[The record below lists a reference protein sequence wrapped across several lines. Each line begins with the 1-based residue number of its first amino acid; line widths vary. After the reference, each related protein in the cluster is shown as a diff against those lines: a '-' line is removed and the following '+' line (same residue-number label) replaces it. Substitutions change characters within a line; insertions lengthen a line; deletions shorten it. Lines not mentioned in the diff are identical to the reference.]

1 MAGEL
6 PHKLFKL
13 EGNLLYDLESE
24 EDNEFLA
31 AVDLDAVKKK
41 GETLAYQLVFPQI
54 GVGWY

>member
-1 MAGEL
+1 MVGEL

-24 EDNEFLA
+24 EENEVSA

-41 GETLAYQLVFPQI
+41 GETLACQLVFPQI
-54 GVGWY
+54 GVWWC

>member
-41 GETLAYQLVFPQI
+41 GKTLAYQFVFPQI
-54 GVGWY
+54 GVR

>member
-13 EGNLLYDLESE
+13 EGNLSDLESE

-54 GVGWY
+54 GVG

>member
-1 MAGEL
+1 MVGEL

-24 EDNEFLA
+24 EDN
-31 AVDLDAVKKK
+31 DLDAVKKK

-54 GVGWY
+54 GVGWC